1 MLTDPRH
8 QLPNGADRWGPGIKE
23 MDSVEEDYFNG
34 DEDEVPAEP
43 LPVEEDPNAEKLF
56 ELKRRRSEDDDGDD
70 ELLQIAQRSP
80 QSKGMYL
87 NFCDAHIQA
96 DDNSNG
102 AKPSGSPP
110 TASPPSERLLREKR
124 PRDSDEQEDEMDRL
138 TRSSKRAVGP
148 TEKRK
153 PSSRGSL
160 NGGRKIAIS
169 LGKK

>member
-1 MLTDPRH
+1 
-8 QLPNGADRWGPGIKE
+8 

-34 DEDEVPAEP
+34 DEEEVPVEP
-43 LPVEEDPNAEKLF
+43 LPVEEEPTAEKPF

-70 ELLQIAQRSP
+70 ELFQIAQRSP
-80 QSKGMYL
+80 QSKGMY
-87 NFCDAHIQA
+87 FVFDETHVQA
-96 DDNSNG
+96 EDNSNG
-102 AKPSGSPP
+102 AEPSSSPP
-110 TASPPSERLLREKR
+110 TANLPSDRLLREKR
-124 PRDSDEQEDEMDRL
+124 PRDLDEQEDEMDRL
-138 TRSSKRAVGP
+138 TRSSKRIVGP

>member
-1 MLTDPRH
+1 
-8 QLPNGADRWGPGIKE
+8 

-34 DEDEVPAEP
+34 DEEEIPAEP
-43 LPVEEDPNAEKLF
+43 LPVEEEPTAEKPF

-80 QSKGMYL
+80 QSKGIY
-87 NFCDAHIQA
+87 FVFVETHIQA

-102 AKPSGSPP
+102 TKSSSSLPIAN
-110 TASPPSERLLREKR
+110 PPSERLLREKR

-138 TRSSKRAVGP
+138 TRSSKRVVSP

>member
-1 MLTDPRH
+1 
-8 QLPNGADRWGPGIKE
+8 

-34 DEDEVPAEP
+34 DEEEVLVELLPTEEEPA
-43 LPVEEDPNAEKLF
+43 AEKPF
-56 ELKRRRSEDDDGDD
+56 EIKRRRTEDDDGDD
-70 ELLQIAQRSP
+70 ELFQIAQRSP
-80 QSKGMYL
+80 QPKGMYFSFRETH
-87 NFCDAHIQA
+87 NQV

-102 AKPSGSPP
+102 AKPSSSPP

-138 TRSSKRAVGP
+138 TRSSKRVVGP